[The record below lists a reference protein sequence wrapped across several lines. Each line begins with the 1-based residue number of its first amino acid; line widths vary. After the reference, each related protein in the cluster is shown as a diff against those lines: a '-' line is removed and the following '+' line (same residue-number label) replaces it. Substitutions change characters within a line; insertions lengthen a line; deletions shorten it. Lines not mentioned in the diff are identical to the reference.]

1 MELND
6 GACRILAGLLE
17 ARTGQKLGEDRR
29 WRIGTAL
36 TGLLRE
42 RGLAGL
48 DQLIAA
54 MLAGRDPSLADAV
67 VDALLNNETCFFRDR
82 TAFELL
88 RTGALDRLHR
98 ARAAEKRL
106 DIWCAGCSTGQEA
119 YSLAMAFA
127 EGGARWR
134 GWKISIFAT
143 DVSGAAISRAR
154 QGLYSQFEVQRGLSV
169 LQMMRW
175 FKEAGGSNW
184 QVAQELRRAVRFEI
198 HNLVEPPPQTAR
210 FDLILCRNVLLYLTG
225 ETRQRVFARLAEAA
239 RPDASLML
247 GAGETVIGDTD
258 AFIPDPACRGLYL
271 RHAAAPATLR
281 RAG

>member
-1 MELND
+1 MELSD
-6 GACRILAGLLE
+6 GACRILAALLE
-17 ARTGQKLGEDRR
+17 ARTGQKLGMDRR

-36 TGLLRE
+36 TGLMRE

-48 DQLIAA
+48 DQLIAV
-54 MLAGRDPSLADAV
+54 MLAGRDPALADAV
-67 VDALLNNETCFFRDR
+67 VDALLNNETYFFRDR
-82 TAFELL
+82 NAFELL

-134 GWKISIFAT
+134 GWKVSILAT
-143 DVSGAAISRAR
+143 DVSGAAIARAR
-154 QGLYSQFEVQRGLSV
+154 QGMYSQFEVQRGLSV

-175 FKEAGGSNW
+175 FKEAGNSNW
-184 QVAQELRRAVRFEI
+184 QIARELRQAVRFEVR
-198 HNLVEPPPQTAR
+198 NLIEPPPQAAR

-225 ETRQRVFARLAEAA
+225 ETRQRAFARLAQVA

-247 GAGETVIGDTD
+247 GAGETTIGDTD
-258 AFIPDPACRGLYL
+258 AFIPDPEHRGLYL
-271 RHAAAPATLR
+271 RHAVSPEVLR
-281 RAG
+281 RVG